1 MRSFVLLFLLA
12 VGPPAW
18 PQSESAEL
26 GLARHGA
33 GAHYDREDAV
43 NGRLIP
49 MPYLS
54 VGPSFKGGLGYAEFA
69 YRAEA
74 GLNLEGTHLVFRA
87 LGAYDN
93 GRKVNDNDQP
103 NPKGHDR
110 YLESAIYFRP
120 ARRGWSRQ
128 LYFGGG
134 FRWNQLSTTNYTK
147 GGSRYELGGG
157 YDWFQRI
164 CEACRRDF
172 SMRVTVDWITAGT
185 DWQNGS
191 HGPNMIFTM
200 PSPREKRHWFWR
212 ESVGM
217 YRFHTSIT
225 EPGNV
230 SLTRQQLAAR
240 SYGGVVDTAVLYRF

>member
-1 MRSFVLLFLLA
+1 MRSLVLLFLFGA
-12 VGPPAW
+12 GVPAW
-18 PQSESAEL
+18 PQSEFAEL
-26 GLARHGA
+26 GLIRQGA

-54 VGPSFKGGLGYAEFA
+54 VGPSFMGGGYAAIA

-74 GLNLEGTHLVFRA
+74 GVNLEGTHLVFRA
-87 LGAYDN
+87 LAAYDN
-93 GRKVNDNDQP
+93 GRKVDDNDKP

-120 ARRGWSRQ
+120 ARPGWRRQ
-128 LYFGGG
+128 LFFGGG

-157 YDWFQRI
+157 YDWFQRT

-191 HGPNMIFTM
+191 HGPSVTFTM
-200 PSPREKRHWFWR
+200 PSPRERRHWFWR
-212 ESVGM
+212 ESVGT
-217 YRFHTSIT
+217 YRFHTSVT
-225 EPGNV
+225 DSGNV
-230 SLTRQQLAAR
+230 PLTRDQLAHR
-240 SYGGVVDTAVLYRF
+240 SFDTFVDTALLYRF